1 MSAPRLSIILPN
13 YNHAEFLPRCLEA
26 SLQQSFS
33 DFEMIV
39 IDDCSTDNSYE
50 ILQEYARN
58 DSRIR
63 LHRNEKNQGVVATL
77 NRALG
82 LARGDYV
89 HGAAADDY
97 ILPGYYEAAMDMFAK
112 YPQAAIC
119 LGQTRLVNGQGN
131 LFEVVPGEWASERD
145 YISPE
150 ELAGRMTMCGVPGPA
165 LWRRDVFLAAGGYL
179 PELRWH
185 CDWFALQVIAFRY
198 GLCFLPEVV
207 SVVRVVEDSFSN
219 SPSREI
225 ERQRE
230 VLQVLLRNLQ
240 RPEYR
245 DVVPLLAK
253 SGIFRQF
260 GYAVV
265 HASLTMG
272 GNFEGLVDLLKP
284 HILPWASKLLK
295 SPSAAIRT
303 GAAEFLSHCGADGLP
318 FDRQL
323 TEMAQDRSAK
333 VVATAQAAIVSI
345 HSSVSFKTLV
355 KHKIR
360 RKIGP
365 LMRRL
370 DRFLRPL
377 IHDRLEEQSR
387 MLTDIVTHQ
396 TEVRN
401 ELLNQILILRASLD
415 DAIKELGKAKSAEDR
430 GVHRK
435 AA

>member
-13 YNHAEFLPRCLEA
+13 YNHAEFLPRCLDA
-26 SLQQSFS
+26 SLQQSFR
-33 DFEMIV
+33 DFEVII

-63 LHRNEKNQGVVATL
+63 LHRNEQNQGVVATL

-112 YPQAAIC
+112 HPQAAIC

-131 LFEVVPGEWASERD
+131 LFEVVPGEWTSERD

-165 LWRRDVFLAAGGYL
+165 LWRRDVFLAAGGYR

-185 CDWFALQVIAFRY
+185 CDWFALQVIAFRH

-207 SVVRVVEDSFSN
+207 SVVRMVEDSFSN

-230 VLQVLLRNLQ
+230 VLQFLLRNLQ

-253 SGIFRQF
+253 SGILRQF
-260 GYAVV
+260 GYALV

-284 HILPWASKLLK
+284 HILPWASKLLR
-295 SPSAAIRT
+295 SPSAVVRI
-303 GAAEFLSHCGADGLP
+303 GAAEFLSHCGADSLP

-323 TEMAQDRSAK
+323 AGMALDRSPK
-333 VVATAQAAIVSI
+333 VVATARAAIVSI
-345 HSSVSFKTLV
+345 HRSISLRTLI

-360 RKIGP
+360 RNIGP
-365 LMRRL
+365 ILRRF

-377 IHDRLEEQSR
+377 IHDRLEAQDR
-387 MLTDIVTHQ
+387 AIADIVKKQ
-396 TEVRN
+396 SDVRD
-401 ELLNQILILRASLD
+401 EILHQILILRESLE
-415 DAIKELGKAKSAEDR
+415 DAVKLFSGSKPAEDR